1 MPAEIIEDNVAPPT
15 ETDALPEDQET
26 LSQEDLLKDLS
37 PPDTL
42 AVPPVDQ
49 PPQSDE
55 TPDKYKGKSI
65 KEVISMHQEAEK
77 LIGTQ
82 GSEVGDLRKI
92 VDGYIQTQLAN
103 NTQTPAA
110 TPEETKVDFFEDP
123 EAAVSKAIENHPD
136 VVKARQSALEMR
148 RTTSLTNLQ
157 AKYPDMK
164 EVLNTPAFAEWIKAS
179 PIRAE
184 LFNRADKEFD
194 FDAAD
199 ELIGNFR
206 ERTKVAQQAV
216 QTETSVRQEA
226 VRNASTGS
234 AAGTGNSGSKRIYR
248 RADIIKLMKTDPDRY
263 EALNDEIMLAYAEGR
278 VR

>member
-1 MPAEIIEDNVAPPT
+1 MPAEIIEDVVPP
-15 ETDALPEDQET
+15 ENLDALPDPDNVATPEEVIDA
-26 LSQEDLLKDLS
+26 LS
-37 PPDTL
+37 PADTL
-42 AVPPVDQ
+42 AAPPDEQ
-49 PPQSDE
+49 PPADE
-55 TPDKYKGKSI
+55 PPPDKYKGKSI

-234 AAGTGNSGSKRIYR
+234 ATGTGNAGSKRIYR